1 MEHPSSAGIIQ
12 WVGTNGGDGH
22 YYLDSFLGEEMTQME
37 WAEGKMTGCSS
48 AVTTFVRVVRHHPQ
62 VSYSGMQSSLQ
73 QEWHFSQRIT
83 PGMDPAFSPV
93 ETALR
98 EAFLPDHFKNAEL
111 DMPGQVVII
120 PPEKETWMAL
130 L

>member
-1 MEHPSSAGIIQ
+1 
-12 WVGTNGGDGH
+12 
-22 YYLDSFLGEEMTQME
+22 MTQME